1 MEMSLSTAIA
11 IAIVLGVIACFVGAW
26 IYEET
31 RP

>member
-1 MEMSLSTAIA
+1 MEMSLSTA

-31 RP
+31 RY

>member
-1 MEMSLSTAIA
+1 MIDLSTA

-31 RP
+31 RY